1 MGTGTP
7 APYDWTWVKCLIKG
21 ADSTDCDAPEGNEI

>member
-21 ADSTDCDAPEGNEI
+21 ADSTGCDAPEGNET